1 MEVNRLHCEQLPGVA
16 ILGTGGWGTGMRR
29 EHLIHAHQF
38 TGLLKR
44 NMDRRSSSKVFHA
57 FLASDDGKTIR
68 ESDGGDLL
76 NAMQNLPPRALKSM
90 MYTYRLKKHGG
101 GFSSV
106 FVTLDGAKEI
116 MNKLPFAD
124 ETVKN
129 RLKEVFAGYL
139 NPYSTGGL
147 LSFVE
152 ATPEQCAQDGL
163 DDDEMTAD
171 ANHDTTTTPAG
182 GSWVSSGE
190 DNGGRSSTTT
200 TAVIP
205 QYMWRDLYES
215 TATQRVLRARL
226 EAEMEKARAVSS
238 VRTMEVEMAK
248 KELTC
253 FKESAAKD
261 LQIAKL
267 QMQLELAEAKEKLRT
282 EFEQKGR
289 PERDQQ
295 RDKVQRRVAGT
306 LRMHAR
312 DTVFSRLVSV
322 FWNNNDKN
330 RGETTGVNNF
340 IRLTTSSS
348 NHGGRSQEEEEP
360 MPRLLVNCE
369 KIAGVSE
376 NFLHRSFGF
385 CYKGQPMIS
394 EETLQRSKQHIKEV
408 YGVEGDDGVQ
418 YVCVVLFKCSGM
430 QLSNASTL
438 PYALGLL
445 PTIVLAE
452 KIQGRGYHLAVYKAG
467 IETDDPVLA
476 MLKRPSPDKWF
487 WHSAAS
493 VAE

>member
-1 MEVNRLHCEQLPGVA
+1 
-16 ILGTGGWGTGMRR
+16 
-29 EHLIHAHQF
+29 
-38 TGLLKR
+38 
-44 NMDRRSSSKVFHA
+44 
-57 FLASDDGKTIR
+57 
-68 ESDGGDLL
+68 
-76 NAMQNLPPRALKSM
+76 
-90 MYTYRLKKHGG
+90 
-101 GFSSV
+101 
-106 FVTLDGAKEI
+106 
-116 MNKLPFAD
+116 
-124 ETVKN
+124 
-129 RLKEVFAGYL
+129 
-139 NPYSTGGL
+139 
-147 LSFVE
+147 
-152 ATPEQCAQDGL
+152 
-163 DDDEMTAD
+163 MTAD
-171 ANHDTTTTPAG
+171 TNHDTTTTTSAG
-182 GSWVSSGE
+182 GGSQVFGE
-190 DNGGRSSTTT
+190 DNGGSSSTSTE
-200 TAVIP
+200 VIP

-226 EAEMEKARAVSS
+226 EAKDFVIAAEMEKARAVSS
-238 VRTMEVEMAK
+238 VRAMEVEMAK

-312 DTVFSRLVSV
+312 DTVFSKLVSV
-322 FWNNNDKN
+322 FWNNNDQN

-418 YVCVVLFKCSGM
+418 YVCVVLFKRSGM

-445 PTIVLAE
+445 PTIVMTE

-467 IETDDPVLA
+467 IETEDPVLA

-487 WHSAAS
+487 WHSAAAA
-493 VAE
+493 VE